1 VLHNILLVPA
11 SGKPF
16 LFKKITFTPKMS
28 KHWIKCAEKYQHQYY
43 YVDICLLYV
52 YDFPVF
58 FVV

>member
-1 VLHNILLVPA
+1 
-11 SGKPF
+11 
-16 LFKKITFTPKMS
+16 MS